1 MIDLLPPMFSG
12 RAGKVIT
19 LLQLI
24 VAATSYSNETNADTR
39 AQYSKFSKANSTEK
53 SSETKKIATPT
64 WPSKLA
70 MIVIYTPAMITSISL
85 LLLGSYVEKSSHLMF
100 LQNMN
105 IPSPSMA
112 AYLCAIHF
120 LKRVAEVLFLHK
132 YSGRTERGVP
142 IMISVYY
149 TLVSVLVA
157 FGGMNTPDDASVF
170 DAYAEDR
177 TRILVGIS
185 VFALGVLG
193 NFYHHYLLAQLRTQK
208 MKTENKYVA
217 PKGGLFSFVAAPH
230 YLFELVGWA
239 GIAIVSHHLN
249 VYLLMAGMTSY
260 LAGRSVAQNDFNRSR
275 FNEKEWPRDRKNLLP
290 FIF

>member
-1 MIDLLPPMFSG
+1 MFSG
-12 RAGKVIT
+12 RAGQVIT

-24 VAATSYSNETNADTR
+24 VAATSYSNETNAETR
-39 AQYSKFSKANSTEK
+39 AQYSKFSKANSTDK
-53 SSETKKIATPT
+53 SNETKQIATPT

-85 LLLGSYVEKSSHLMF
+85 LLLGSYIEKSSQLMML

-120 LKRVAEVLFLHK
+120 LKRVAEVFFLHK

-177 TRILVGIS
+177 TRIVVGIS

-239 GIAIVSHHLN
+239 GIAIVAHHLN
-249 VYLLMAGMTSY
+249 VYLLTAGMTSY